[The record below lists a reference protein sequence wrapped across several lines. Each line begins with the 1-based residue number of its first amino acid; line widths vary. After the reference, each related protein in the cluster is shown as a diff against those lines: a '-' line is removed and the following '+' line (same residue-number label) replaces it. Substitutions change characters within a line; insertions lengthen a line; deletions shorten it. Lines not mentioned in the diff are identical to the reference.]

1 MDHLSNITKRTSGF
15 SMGNEKGKI
24 VTAKEAAEIIKD
36 GDVVGWGGFGGIG
49 FAEEIAAGIEKRFIE
64 TGHPK
69 KLTLYYTS
77 GLGDGKNRGLNRLA
91 HEGLIKRVIAG
102 HYGFTPKLARLAL
115 ENKIEAYNLPQGCLA
130 QMLRDAGAHKPRTIT
145 SVGVGTFVD
154 PRLEGGKVNSITK
167 EDIVELME
175 LDGKE
180 YLAYKPQPL
189 DVAVIRGTTADAN
202 GNITMEKEALTL
214 EVLSMAI
221 AAKNNGGFVIAQVE
235 RIAKTGSLSPREV
248 KIPGIMADC
257 IVVASDPLNHMQ
269 TYGTLYDPSFAGEFP
284 VPVSELEPF
293 TLDARKVIARRAAFE
308 LIPNCVVNLGVG
320 MAEGVAA
327 VAAEEGILDLITLT
341 AEPGVIGG
349 IPAGGFDFGAARNAD
364 SIIDQPYQFDFYD
377 GGGMDIAFLGLAQ
390 ADQHGNLNVSKFGPK
405 LAGCGGFINISQ
417 NSKKVVFV
425 GTFTAAG
432 LEVLVGDGKVNIE
445 NEGKLKKFIDQ
456 VEQITFSGKVAADSN
471 QPVLF
476 ITERCVL
483 ELTKKGLVLKE
494 VAPGVDIEKDIV
506 SQMEFKPIIDE
517 TPIPMDDRI
526 FSDSPMGLRRE
537 MLNVPIE
544 NRITYDEEQN
554 TFFANFEYLT
564 IRKPED
570 ISAIET
576 YAHKIL
582 EPLNKRVKTI
592 INYDNFDILPEL
604 IDEYMDMVK
613 QLGDRYYDSVTRY
626 TTSTFMRMKLGD
638 SLKERGMPPH
648 IYDCM
653 VKAGA
658 ALKRG

>member
-1 MDHLSNITKRTSGF
+1 MDHVNVFAQKASGF
-15 SMGNEKGKI
+15 GLGNEKGKI

-49 FAEEIAAGIEKRFIE
+49 FAEEVAASLEERFIE
-64 TGHPK
+64 TGLPT
-69 KLTLYYTS
+69 KLTLYLTA
-77 GLGDGKNRGLNRLA
+77 GLGDGGSRGLNRLA
-91 HEGLIKRVIAG
+91 HEGLLKRVIAG
-102 HYGFTPKLARLAL
+102 HYGFTPKLVRLAL

-154 PRLEGGKVNSITK
+154 PRLEGGKINAITK
-167 EDIVELME
+167 EDIVELMK

-180 YLAYKPQPL
+180 FLAYKPQPI

-202 GNITMEKEALTL
+202 GNITMEREALTL
-214 EVLSMAI
+214 DVLSLAI

-235 RIAKTGSLSPREV
+235 RIADTGRLSQRQV
-248 KIPGIMADC
+248 KVPGIMADC
-257 IVVASDPLNHMQ
+257 IVVASNPLNHMQ
-269 TYGTLYDPSFAGEFP
+269 TYNTLYDPSFAGEFQ
-284 VPVSELEPF
+284 VPVSGLEPLA
-293 TLDARKVIARRAAFE
+293 LDARKVIARRAAFE

-320 MAEGVAA
+320 MAEGIAK

-341 AEPGVIGG
+341 AEAGVIGG
-349 IPAGGFDFGAARNAD
+349 IPAGGMDFGAGRNAD

-390 ADQHGNLNVSKFGPK
+390 ADKQGNLNVSKFGPK

-417 NSKKVVFV
+417 SSKKVVFV
-425 GTFTAAG
+425 GTFTAGG
-432 LEVLVGDGKVNIE
+432 LKVLVGNGAVTIE
-445 NEGKLKKFIDQ
+445 NEGTLKKFIDR
-456 VEQITFSGKVAADSN
+456 VEQVTFSGKVATENN

-483 ELTKKGLVLKE
+483 ELTPEGLVLKE
-494 VAPGVDIEKDIV
+494 IAPGVDIEKDIV
-506 SQMEFKPIIDE
+506 SQMEFKPIIDG

-526 FSDSPMGLRRE
+526 FSDSPMGLRKV
-537 MLNVPIE
+537 LLDVPLE
-544 NRITYDEEQN
+544 KRITYDGEQGI
-554 TFFANFEYLT
+554 FFVNFENLT

-570 ISAIET
+570 IAAIENG
-576 YAHKIL
+576 AHDALK
-582 EPLNKRVKTI
+582 PLGKRVKTI
-592 INYDNFDILPEL
+592 VNYDNFDILPEL

-613 QLGDRYYDSVTRY
+613 RVRDRYYDTVTRY

-638 SLKERGMPPH
+638 SLRERGMPPH